1 MFEKRRNSLYRWQ
14 VTVIF
19 YTFTLLTTPF
29 GRSIPT
35 ICIFSN
41 PFFIPYE
48 HELSSCEMGAIDRSD
63 GRVCIIYYSPLMT
76 AKRLQGIMSH
86 IVQVSDTMFSSEKP
100 LPTFDE
106 LPAYKN
112 FPGCAWAVWGP
123 DDQLGTV
130 NLLTEDVVKKA
141 AEEIKY
147 VLFDSELFFIE
158 MLTL

>member
-1 MFEKRRNSLYRWQ
+1 MKHWLIHLFVDNFFFIKKKEVFEKRRNSLYRWQ

-63 GRVCIIYYSPLMT
+63 GRVCIIYYWLHS
-76 AKRLQGIMSH
+76 
-86 IVQVSDTMFSSEKP
+86 
-100 LPTFDE
+100 
-106 LPAYKN
+106 
-112 FPGCAWAVWGP
+112 
-123 DDQLGTV
+123 
-130 NLLTEDVVKKA
+130 
-141 AEEIKY
+141 
-147 VLFDSELFFIE
+147 
-158 MLTL
+158 